1 MSGSAAGGDDGASE
15 VRIATVGAPHGL
27 SGQVRLRLHTD
38 NPQGRLARGVQLS
51 TEPPQAGPL
60 TIAMVRHAQDE
71 WYAKFE
77 GVTDRTAAEGLR
89 GLLLLA
95 AEDTGEPDA
104 WYPRQLRGLRAE
116 DRHGT
121 ALGVIEDV
129 QHFPAQDAL
138 VLREENG
145 RRTLVPFVQQI
156 VPEVHVPHRVVLDPP
171 PGLLARDQDGP
182 VQDHPAQDDPA
193 ETHSAETEPNSGEE
207 HE

>member
-1 MSGSAAGGDDGASE
+1 
-15 VRIATVGAPHGL
+15 RIATVGAPHGL

-104 WYPRQLRGLRAE
+104 WYPGNCVGCAPRT
-116 DRHGT
+116 GT
-121 ALGVIEDV
+121 
-129 QHFPAQDAL
+129 
-138 VLREENG
+138 G
-145 RRTLVPFVQQI
+145 RRSASSRTCSTSRPRMLWCCAK
-156 VPEVHVPHRVVLDPP
+156 RTA
-171 PGLLARDQDGP
+171 GARSSRSFSRSCPRCTSRTGWCSTRR
-182 VQDHPAQDDPA
+182 PACSP
-193 ETHSAETEPNSGEE
+193 
-207 HE
+207 

>member
-60 TIAMVRHAQDE
+60 PIAMVRHAQDE
-71 WYAKFE
+71 RYAKVA
-77 GVTDRTAAEGLR
+77 GVTDGTAAEGPR
-89 GLLLLA
+89 GRRLLA
-95 AEDTGEPDA
+95 AADAGGPGA
-104 WYPRQLRGLRAE
+104 WYPREVRGRRAE
-116 DRHGT
+116 DRHAT

-129 QHFPAQDAL
+129 QHCPAQDAL

-145 RRTLVPFVQQI
+145 RRTLVPFVQHI
-156 VPEVHVPHRVVLDPP
+156 VPEVHVPPRVV
-171 PGLLARDQDGP
+171 
-182 VQDHPAQDDPA
+182 
-193 ETHSAETEPNSGEE
+193 
-207 HE
+207 